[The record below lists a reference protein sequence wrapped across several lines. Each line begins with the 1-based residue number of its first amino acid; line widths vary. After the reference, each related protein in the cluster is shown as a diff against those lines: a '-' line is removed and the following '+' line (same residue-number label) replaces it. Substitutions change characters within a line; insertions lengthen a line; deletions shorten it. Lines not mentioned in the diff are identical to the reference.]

1 MLLAG
6 DAVAAEAGY
15 APLRHA
21 GAELDKIGGQF
32 GVGALKGAAATPGA
46 VRAGLAKDPAYVHFA
61 AHAVANRLR
70 PLESAILLSPD
81 GGAHKLYARDVA
93 KIRMRAELVTLSA
106 CAAAGAKAFRG
117 EGLVGF
123 AWAFLGAGA
132 ENVVASLWAVDDAST
147 PLLMEQMYR
156 QIQLGRTPGEALR
169 EAKLA
174 LLRGGTALQ
183 KPYFWGA
190 FLHFRQ

>member
-1 MLLAG
+1 
-6 DAVAAEAGY
+6 V
-15 APLRHA
+15 
-21 GAELDKIGGQF
+21 
-32 GVGALKGAAATPGA
+32 
-46 VRAGLAKDPAYVHFA
+46 
-61 AHAVANRLR
+61 
-70 PLESAILLSPD
+70 
-81 GGAHKLYARDVA
+81 
-93 KIRMRAELVTLSA
+93 
-106 CAAAGAKAFRG
+106 
-117 EGLVGF
+117 GLVGF